1 VVVSTSVFL
10 ISDNEALGAQIREI
24 LIREGEDVPASHML
38 SLDVAAGYL
47 AHALTD
53 LVVLILPADPE
64 RALTALGVL
73 ESFGK
78 AEGRARARVLAVGP
92 ASDPKLVLRALRG
105 GIDDYVDE
113 SELEV
118 ELKAALLRWRAGRTS
133 QSQVGRS
140 IVLLA
145 PSGGS
150 GSSTLAVNVAAAL
163 AKQHKRSALIDL
175 KLHVGDLSAL
185 LDLKPVYTLADL
197 CLNVS
202 RIDRVLFERALMRH
216 QSGIHLLA
224 SPRTLAD
231 VAHVI
236 PEGVRQALAQAL
248 FAFPYV
254 VVDLDHS
261 FREEQTVALRQA
273 DVVLVVLRLDFTSLR
288 NTQRALEHLEQ
299 IGVAGNRV
307 RLVVNRY
314 GQPKE
319 LPASK
324 AEEALGMRIAHYVP
338 DDPRTVN
345 RANNNGV
352 PLILEAPSSRISKSV
367 LKLAASVNGQHKAH

>member
-1 VVVSTSVFL
+1 VVVSTSVVL
-10 ISDNEALGAQIREI
+10 ISDDEALGAHIREI
-24 LIREGEDVPASHML
+24 LNREGEEVPASNML
-38 SLDVAAGYL
+38 PLDLAAGHL
-47 AHALTD
+47 AHVLAD
-53 LVVLILPADPE
+53 LVVLVLPSDPE

-73 ESFGK
+73 ELFAK
-78 AEGRARARVLAVGP
+78 AEGRARARVVVVGP

-105 GIDDYVDE
+105 GINDYVDE
-113 SELEV
+113 GELEV
-118 ELKAALLRWRAGRTS
+118 ELKAALLRWRAGRTNRS
-133 QSQVGRS
+133 TTGRS

-163 AKQHKRSALIDL
+163 AKVHKASALIDL
-175 KLHVGDLSAL
+175 KLYVGDLAAL

-197 CLNVS
+197 CMNVS
-202 RIDRVLFERALMRH
+202 RIDRVLFERALVRH
-216 QSGIHLLA
+216 HSGVHLLA
-224 SPRTLAD
+224 SPRALAD
-231 VAHVI
+231 VGHVN

-261 FREEQTVALRQA
+261 FREEQTIALRQA

-288 NTQRALEHLEQ
+288 NTQRALEHLDQ
-299 IGVAGNRV
+299 IGVARDRV

-324 AEEALGMRIAHYVP
+324 AEDALGMRIAHYVP

-352 PLILEAPSSRISKSV
+352 PLILEAPSSRITKSV

>member
-1 VVVSTSVFL
+1 VVASTSVVL
-10 ISDNEALGAQIREI
+10 ISDDEALGAQIREI
-24 LIREGEDVPASHML
+24 LNREGEDVPASNML
-38 SLDVAAGYL
+38 PLDLAAGHL
-47 AHALTD
+47 AHVLPD
-53 LVVLILPADPE
+53 LVVLVLPTDPE

-73 ESFGK
+73 ELFGK
-78 AEGRARARVLAVGP
+78 AEGRARSRVVVVGP

-105 GIDDYVDE
+105 GINDYVDE
-113 SELEV
+113 GELEV
-118 ELKAALLRWRAGRTS
+118 ELKAAMLRWRAGRTN
-133 QSQVGRS
+133 QSTAGRS

-163 AKQHKRSALIDL
+163 AKVHKASALIDL
-175 KLHVGDLSAL
+175 KLYVGDLAAL

-202 RIDRVLFERALMRH
+202 RIDRVLFERALVRH
-216 QSGIHLLA
+216 PSGVHLLA
-224 SPRTLAD
+224 SPRSLGD
-231 VAHVI
+231 VGQVN

-261 FREEQTVALRQA
+261 FGEEQTIALRQA
-273 DVVLVVLRLDFTSLR
+273 DVVLLVLRLDFTSLR
-288 NTQRALEHLEQ
+288 NTQRALEHLDQ
-299 IGVAGNRV
+299 IGVAMDRV

-324 AEEALGMRIAHYVP
+324 AEDALGMRIAHYVP

-352 PLILEAPSSRISKSV
+352 PLILEAPSSRITKSV